1 MDENTKVLF
10 TEEAIESV
18 TVNTIRSGFDKDSI
32 MLQFGADRDED
43 ENENE
48 LLIISN
54 INFVPHALPLIIN
67 HLQKIVNAYEVE
79 YGKIDEE

>member
-1 MDENTKVLF
+1 
-10 TEEAIESV
+10 
-18 TVNTIRSGFDKDSI
+18 